1 MADTAVLGPVQ
12 LVVVELEN
20 DKLHGQIVREL
31 TRLRES
37 GTVRI
42 LDLLFVAKQ
51 QDDSLVTIKDTDLT
65 TEQRMAY
72 GAVIGGLLGLEAGGV
87 ESAEVGAEAGA
98 LAFADQTFGLS
109 NSDIRDIA
117 SEIPRGK
124 AALFI
129 LFEHHWALGIKDA
142 MLQANGIVRAQG
154 LVRPETLEIV
164 SDLMMEMQADME
176 QEGGQPSV
184 H

>member
-1 MADTAVLGPVQ
+1 MADMAVLGPVQ

-31 TRLRES
+31 TKLRES

-42 LDLLFVAKQ
+42 LDALLVAKQ
-51 QDDSLVTIKDTDLT
+51 QDGTLVTVKDTDLT

-72 GAVIGGLLGLEAGGV
+72 GAVIGGLLGLEAGG
-87 ESAEVGAEAGA
+87 EAGAKVGAEAGA
-98 LAFADQTFGLS
+98 LAFAEQTFGLS
-109 NSDIRDIA
+109 DSDIRDIA
-117 SEIPRGK
+117 TEIPRGK

-129 LFEHHWALGIKDA
+129 LFEHHWALGIKEA
-142 MLQANGIVRAQG
+142 MLQANGVVRAQG
-154 LVRPETLEIV
+154 LVRPETLEMV
-164 SDLMMEMQADME
+164 SDLMMAMRADME
-176 QEGGQPSV
+176 QESGQPPV

>member
-1 MADTAVLGPVQ
+1 MADRAILGPVQ
-12 LVVVELEN
+12 LVVVELDTN
-20 DKLHGQIVREL
+20 KLQGQIVREL
-31 TRLRES
+31 TKLKES

-51 QDDSLVTIKDTDLT
+51 QDGTLVSITDTDLT

-72 GAVIGGLLGLEAGGV
+72 GAVIGGLLGIEAGGV

-98 LAFADQTFGLS
+98 LAFADQTFGLTD
-109 NSDIRDIA
+109 SDIQDIA
-117 SEIPRGK
+117 SEIPAGK

-129 LFEHHWALGIKDA
+129 LFEHHWALGMKDA
-142 MLQANGIVRAQG
+142 LLQANGVVRAQG
-154 LVRPETLEIV
+154 LVRPETLEMV
-164 SDLMMEMQADME
+164 SDLMVAMQADMD
-176 QEGGQPSV
+176 QESGQPPV